1 MSRELNVVGKVVR
14 DTSSFRK
21 LTGEAKFNNDVQL
34 PGMLHGK
41 LLKSPHAR
49 AKVLNV
55 DVSKAMEIEGVY
67 LIMTKDNFPFLFHDE
82 VRFTG
87 QDVAC
92 VISKDID
99 TSNRAK
105 RLIEVEYEVL
115 PSVIDPYEA
124 KKEGS
129 AIALP
134 GMDTNIVPYPNDH
147 LSYKYFKD
155 PDENGIFQTR
165 VSGETDF
172 DGYGDLEKEK
182 ENVDVFVSGEGYNH
196 AKAYAPLMAT
206 SGAVANYSD
215 GMLDVYLPSQFSSLI
230 QFTLAAVF
238 KLPQSKINIITE
250 VTGGGFGGR
259 LSSGVESS
267 ENETS
272 YTIVAC
278 AASMALGKPVRVF
291 YSRQEEFYYYWSRSG
306 MDTKAEIGFKKDGT
320 IVTMD
325 TEVWRNVSTLGF
337 NGLHTQAF
345 DVTATGNML
354 YSHNCKASRHRKFGV
369 ATNNPVFVGWQGFG
383 NPEVFLAVESVMDI
397 AAEKLGIDPIELRKK
412 NHMRGGDNFLEVA
425 YMWSGGHTLG
435 HTGIS
440 DCIDQALKE
449 VDWDSRDM
457 PNEKEGTLRHGV
469 GMSLH
474 CQQNGGEGLMS
485 NTIVKLHSDGTAVLF
500 SNYQD
505 IGQGGRT
512 AQMQMVAESLG
523 IGLDK
528 VSINA
533 DETKTTTYTHYNSCS
548 SGTFIIGN
556 GTHKAVEDAKR
567 QLFEAAS
574 KVMKIPVESLDTKDG
589 IIFPLGEGKDKG
601 IPWIVAFQNS
611 HTVDPY
617 KVFMADTIVG
627 KGKYIVE
634 PGPMPSEQGAT
645 FIELDVDTETGKL
658 ENIKVTISQDCGKAL
673 NPRVVEAHYLG
684 VHHGIEALTSAEQIL
699 DKNTGK
705 VLNDN
710 FIDYGVATILD
721 YEVNPIIV
729 ENPDPT
735 TPYGA
740 VGIGQAFMNGL
751 GAAMSNAIYNA
762 VGVRMKETPFTPAKI
777 LSALGKI

>member
-1 MSRELNVVGKVVR
+1 MTKDFNVVGKVVR
-14 DTSSFRK
+14 DTSAFRK
-21 LTGEAKFNNDVQL
+21 LTGEAKFNNDIQL

-41 LLKSPHAR
+41 LLKSPHAKAR
-49 AKVLNV
+49 VLNV
-55 DVSKAMEIEGVY
+55 DVSKAMSVEGVQ
-67 LIMTKDNFPFLFHDE
+67 LIMTKDNYPDFFHE
-82 VRFTG
+82 VVRFTG

-92 VISKDID
+92 VIAKDMD
-99 TSNRAK
+99 TAIRAK

-115 PSVIDPYEA
+115 PFVIDPYKA
-124 KKEGS
+124 KEEGS
-129 AIALP
+129 PIALP
-134 GMDTNIVPYPNDH
+134 GMDTNIIPYPNDH
-147 LSYKYFKD
+147 LSYKFFKD
-155 PDENGIFQTR
+155 PDENGIFQTQL
-165 VSGETDF
+165 SGETDF
-172 DGYGDLEKEK
+172 DGYGDIEEEKK
-182 ENVDVFVSGEGYNH
+182 DVDVFVAGEGYNH

-215 GMLDVYLPSQFSSLI
+215 GMLTVYPPSQFSSII
-230 QFTLAAVF
+230 QLRLAMRF
-238 KLPQSKINIITE
+238 NLPQSKVNVITE

-259 LSSGVESS
+259 LSAGVETA
-267 ENETS
+267 ENEAA
-272 YTIVAC
+272 YTLIAS
-278 AASMALGKPVRVF
+278 AASIALGKPVRVF

-306 MDTKAEIGFKKDGT
+306 MDTKAEIGFKEDGT

-325 TEVWRNVSTLGF
+325 TEAWRNVSTLGY

-369 ATNNPVFVGWQGFG
+369 ATNNPAFVGWQGFG
-383 NPEVFLAVESVMDI
+383 NPEVFLAVESVMDM
-397 AAEKLGIDPIELRKK
+397 AAEKLGLDPIELRRK

-425 YMWSGGHTLG
+425 YEWSGGHTLG

-440 DCIDQALKE
+440 DCIDEALKE
-449 VDWDSRDM
+449 VDWENRGN

-485 NTIVKLHSDGTAVLF
+485 NSIVKLHSDGTAVLF

-512 AQMQMVAESLG
+512 AQMQMVAEALG

-533 DETKTTTYTHYNSCS
+533 DETKTTAYTHYNSCS
-548 SGTFIIGN
+548 SGTFVIGN
-556 GTHKAVEDAKR
+556 STNLAVQDAR
-567 QLFEAAS
+567 NQLLEIAS
-574 KVMKIPVESLDTKDG
+574 KLLKLPAEALDTKNG
-589 IIFPLGEGKDKG
+589 MIFPKGAGPEKG
-601 IPWIVAFQNS
+601 IPWIAAFKYKHDVS
-611 HTVDPY
+611 PY
-617 KVFMADTIVG
+617 QVFVLDNIIGVG
-627 KGKYIVE
+627 EYIVE
-634 PGPMPSEQGAT
+634 PGPMPAEQGAT

-777 LSALGKI
+777 LSALGKL